1 MANAYREIFRA
12 PGAVAFSLTGLLA
25 RAPISMISIGLMTM
39 FAAKGD
45 SYGNAGYVAASYVLA
60 NAIITPQI
68 SRLADRYG
76 QAKVARPATLIS
88 VTSLCCLLLAA
99 HYGAP
104 LYVLIFAAVM
114 TGFMPSFGS
123 FVRTRWSKLYR
134 GSPLLRSAFAYES
147 IVDELI
153 FMVGPIIAIELTTR
167 FFPSAGP
174 LAAAIILLVGCWFFT
189 AQKST
194 EPVAHG
200 NNTNGSSSVIRLFS
214 IQILA
219 VMLFC
224 IGTIFGTAEI
234 TAVALAR
241 SLGQSAFTALPL
253 VAYALGSFIAGIVY
267 GALPTRMAL
276 PRQLLLSVVIAAITT
291 LPLLLVSDLWSL
303 TIVLFIAGAACSPT
317 IIICMSLVETIVPAE
332 KLTEGMSWAI
342 TGMAVGVATGAALS
356 GQLIDAF
363 KPESGFYVSMVGG
376 GVALLIALVGQKY
389 LKPKTIIHDLTDL
402 K

>member
-1 MANAYREIFRA
+1 MANAYREIFKA
-12 PGAVAFSLTGLLA
+12 PGAIAFSTTGFIA

-39 FAAKGD
+39 FAARGD

-76 QAKVARPATLIS
+76 QARVARPATLIS
-88 VTSLCCLLLAA
+88 VASLCGLLIAS

-104 LYVLIFAAVM
+104 LYVLIFTAIM

-123 FVRTRWSKLYR
+123 FVRTRWSNLYR

-174 LAAAIILLVGCWFFT
+174 LAAAIILLIGCWLFT
-189 AQKST
+189 SQKTT
-194 EPVAHG
+194 EPTPHPEKIE
-200 NNTNGSSSVIRLFS
+200 GSTSVIRLFS

-219 VMLFC
+219 IMLFC

-234 TAVALAR
+234 TAVALAK
-241 SLGQSAFTALPL
+241 SLDLSHYTALPL
-253 VAYALGSFIAGIVY
+253 VAYALGSFIAGITY
-267 GALPTRMAL
+267 GALQTSMPL
-276 PRQLLLSVVIAAITT
+276 QKQLLISVTIAAITT
-291 LPLLLVSDLWSL
+291 LPLLLVIDLWSL

-317 IIICMSLVETIVPAE
+317 IIICMSLVENIVPNE

-342 TGMAVGVATGAALS
+342 TGMAVGVAAGAAMS
-356 GQLIDAF
+356 GQLIDTY
-363 KPESGFYVSMVGG
+363 KPESGFYISMIGG
-376 GVALLIALVGQKY
+376 FLAFLIALIGQHY
-389 LKPKTIIHDLTDL
+389 LKPKTLMREL
-402 K
+402 NNL